1 MNPPNI
7 KEMLLSVGIPEA
19 EIDNVIRTVS
29 AMAILRAYD
38 AKFVNLPENLRSQLA
53 EISLNDLPQFVK
65 DHAAELPELSEED
78 LAISSEKTWSEY
90 VRSMTEPT

>member
-7 KEMLLSVGIPEA
+7 KELLLSVGIPEA
-19 EIDNVIRTVS
+19 EFDNVIRTVS

-38 AKFVNLPENLRSQLA
+38 AKFVNLSENLRLQLA

-78 LAISSEKTWSEY
+78 LTLSSEKTWSEY
-90 VRSMTEPT
+90 IRSMTEQK